1 MALSMESQYG
11 QNLRVGRSSSPSGW
25 PTLTTC
31 RNCRLGRHLSR
42 ARNLVVRELSW
53 NTNIFQL
60 REREMAAGWTYLER
74 NQGSELDVKVSGE
87 PVGRPQS
94 VQNVPGGRRAQSVLL
109 DIISE
114 MFLEP
119 QQSVHVPVVVN
130 LPRPVV
136 AEHDVGRMV
145 LQLLQSE
152 DLQVPDVIGRPA
164 TVVVIRRLLEV
175 T

>member
-1 MALSMESQYG
+1 
-11 QNLRVGRSSSPSGW
+11 
-25 PTLTTC
+25 
-31 RNCRLGRHLSR
+31 
-42 ARNLVVRELSW
+42 
-53 NTNIFQL
+53 
-60 REREMAAGWTYLER
+60 MAASWTYLER

-94 VQNVPGGRRAQSVLL
+94 VQNVPGGRRTQSVLL

-152 DLQVPDVIGRPA
+152 DLQVPDVISRPA